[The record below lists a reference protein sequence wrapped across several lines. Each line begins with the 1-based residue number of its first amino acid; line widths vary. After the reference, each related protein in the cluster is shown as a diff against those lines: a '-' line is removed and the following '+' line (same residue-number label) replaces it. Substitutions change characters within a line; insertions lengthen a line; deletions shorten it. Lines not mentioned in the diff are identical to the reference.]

1 MTEKIYGKSIVRKN
15 GILKVGAGKKGKPKA
30 YLRIPYSLLRADD
43 FIALDD
49 LAVKVYFIILR
60 QWRTDHP
67 DDPVEISFKRIRKL
81 CAKKNKDGKEVLP
94 GYTRLANAIKQLV
107 LSGFI
112 HKTIRHR
119 QCNKY
124 WIEQKW
130 FTGEYT

>member
-1 MTEKIYGKSIVRKN
+1 MNEKIPGKSIVRKN
-15 GILKVGAGKKGKPKA
+15 GILKVGAGKQGKPKG

-49 LAVKVYFIILR
+49 LAVKVYFILVR

-67 DDPVEISFKRIRKL
+67 DDPVEISFERIREL
-81 CAKKNKDGKEVLP
+81 CTKKGKDGKEIMP
-94 GYTRLANAIKQLV
+94 GYTRLSNAVKQLI
-107 LSGFI
+107 LFGFI
-112 HKTIRHR
+112 HKTTRHR
-119 QCNKY
+119 KCNKY